1 MTKKDAWVRLHAL
14 RQRGQMKVLSSIL
27 WATALAGGS
36 FLFWVLT
43 GAPAGEV
50 LVGTL
55 IVFGGFLLAD
65 YIRMRRARH
74 DPQRV
79 GPADVSG

>member
-1 MTKKDAWVRLHAL
+1 MTLL
-14 RQRGQMKVLSSIL
+14 RSIL

-43 GAPAGEV
+43 GAPAGQV

-55 IVFGGFLLAD
+55 VLFGGFLLAD
-65 YIRMRRARH
+65 YLRMRRARR
-74 DPQRV
+74 DPN
-79 GPADVSG
+79 G